1 MTVVVGTVVLVV
13 EVTGKNEV
21 LVIVRISSSVIVS
34 VIKEVSVVNWVLV
47 WVVLT
52 VLIVNGP
59 VGMVDVVTMGA
70 ALS

>member
-1 MTVVVGTVVLVV
+1 MVVGTVVLVV

>member
-1 MTVVVGTVVLVV
+1 MVVAAVVLVV
-13 EVTGKNEV
+13 EVTGKKEV

-34 VIKEVSVVNWVLV
+34 VIKLVTVVKKVFVRVTLV
-47 WVVLT
+47 